1 MPHYNAAFLVYST
14 ASLYKKQNPAC
25 FFPLIILSR
34 LINCCMQLVV
44 IQSKIHEIR
53 GQKVMLDYD
62 LAELYDVETRIL
74 NQAVK
79 RNSERFPKD
88 FMFQLTAREWNKI
101 TTVENIVHTM
111 SERKMNSSQ
120 FVMSSLKHRSNLYL
134 PYAFT
139 EHGITM
145 LASILKSRKA
155 IKMNI
160 DIVRA
165 FIALRQFA
173 MEYKDLSEQI
183 RKLRKKTGDHD
194 EQLKQIYITLENML
208 DKRSEEDKWQG
219 RQRIGF
225 KRNAKS

>member
-1 MPHYNAAFLVYST
+1 
-14 ASLYKKQNPAC
+14 
-25 FFPLIILSR
+25 
-34 LINCCMQLVV
+34 MQLIV
-44 IQSKIHEIR
+44 IQSKIHEVR

-62 LAELYDVETRIL
+62 LAELYDVETRTL

-79 RNSERFPKD
+79 RNIDRFPKD

-101 TTVENIVHTM
+101 TTVDNIVRNM

-155 IKMNI
+155 VKMNI

-173 MEYKDLSEQI
+173 MDYKDISEQI
-183 RKLRKKTGDHD
+183 RQLRKKTGDHD
-194 EQLKQIYITLENML
+194 KQLKQIYDVIERIL
-208 DKRSEEDKWQG
+208 DKRSEEEQWQN
-219 RQRIGF
+219 RPRIGF
-225 KRNAKS
+225 KRNSK